1 MIEEDDISKKQ
12 NLLYTEIINKNYSQ
26 NEFINFCLS
35 KKENGDDLNSWTY
48 DELLGVVN
56 EFVTENDKKL
66 NQLNIN
72 NEKSIENNN
81 IISNNIIQ
89 SKNNNIDN
97 NNIDNNIDNNNINNN
112 NIDNK
117 QIENKE
123 EEVNKIENFNPEDSK
138 KFNEIIIQCHKLE
151 KSKLNDKIIK
161 IKIDNPQEIISGVLS
176 SNYIVYDL
184 YTEPF
189 KWKVTR
195 RYSDFDKL
203 RNILIKCFPGFNI
216 PPLPNKK
223 IGNRRFETDFI
234 EKRMKFLELF
244 INNVCENESFKTNEC
259 LLAFLSY
266 NDREKFDAKLKEFS
280 SFNPSNYIEDYKTLD
295 GKIII
300 SHDERNEKYFVNISK
315 YFSIQTQ
322 TLDKL
327 NENLKLFFNN
337 LSDATENLKEVQK
350 CFDLL
355 YLLNQ
360 KVVMK
365 KIITKSFEELRDFFK
380 NWRRIIIKQN
390 VLIKDNIKD
399 FFKYINL
406 ESKSYINLIN
416 KREELKIKYT
426 NELNKLN
433 SKKEKIYST
442 NDINKFELNPNDKTI
457 NVQRCL
463 MDKAYAFQHICY
475 KDNLNLKLIFN
486 QLGYTNKKNIDEL
499 KKIIKTYGIRFVDN
513 FKSLDEKFY
522 PTINDLIGTWGN
534 METFIQSYIS
544 QKNKLIKIS

>member
-1 MIEEDDISKKQ
+1 MIEEDEISKKQ
-12 NLLYTEIINKNYSQ
+12 NLLSTEIINKNYSQ

-48 DELLGVVN
+48 DELLGVVH
-56 EFVTENDKKL
+56 EFITENDKNL

-161 IKIDNPQEIISGVLS
+161 IKINNPQEIISGVLS

-234 EKRMKFLELF
+234 QKRMKFLELF

-337 LSDATENLKEVQK
+337 ISDAIDNLKEVQK

-365 KIITKSFEELRDFFK
+365 KIITKSFEELI
-380 NWRRIIIKQN
+380 RI
-390 VLIKDNIKD
+390 
-399 FFKYINL
+399 
-406 ESKSYINLIN
+406 
-416 KREELKIKYT
+416 
-426 NELNKLN
+426 
-433 SKKEKIYST
+433 
-442 NDINKFELNPNDKTI
+442 
-457 NVQRCL
+457 
-463 MDKAYAFQHICY
+463 
-475 KDNLNLKLIFN
+475 
-486 QLGYTNKKNIDEL
+486 
-499 KKIIKTYGIRFVDN
+499 KIIY
-513 FKSLDEKFY
+513 KF
-522 PTINDLIGTWGN
+522 N
-534 METFIQSYIS
+534 
-544 QKNKLIKIS
+544 